1 MEEIA
6 NDPYV
11 VGKRDWWAIT
21 WRIWAANRFID
32 FAIIVAIF
40 YFSGDGEIKEGTAIM
55 MAIVIGFGAYVVVR
69 NWVANFFI
77 GKADEGKIGFQNLAI
92 LHALRRMKID
102 HRAINP
108 LRLDGLYNLI
118 NADYHEPRDRVGAA
132 LLFGIVKGRGSLMP
146 EYRRLAY
153 EDSVERAILRYVDE
167 ETVKPRD

>member
-21 WRIWAANRFID
+21 WRIWFANRLID

-40 YFSGDGEIKEGTAIM
+40 YFSGDGDFKEGAPIM
-55 MAIVIGFGAYVVVR
+55 MAVVIGFGAYVVVR
-69 NWVANFFI
+69 NWVANFGI
-77 GKADEGKIGFQNLAI
+77 GSADEGKIGFQNLAI
-92 LHALRRMKID
+92 LHALRRMKI
-102 HRAINP
+102 HPKAISP

-118 NADYHEPRDRVGAA
+118 NADYQEARDRVGAA
-132 LLFGIVKGRGSLMP
+132 LLFGIVKGRASLMP

-153 EDSVERAILRYVDE
+153 EDSVDRAILRYVTE
-167 ETVKPRD
+167 EIDKPQP